1 MDEIKKV
8 SISAKDFIKLLE
20 TDVRQRV
27 LKDFL
32 KNHEYVSRED
42 ILCILGLL
50 HKEKTDER

>member
-8 SISAKDFIKLLE
+8 SISAKDFIELLE
-20 TDVRQRV
+20 TDIRQEI

-32 KNHEYVSRED
+32 KNYEFISRKD

-50 HKEKTDER
+50 HEEKTDER

>member
-8 SISAKDFIKLLE
+8 TISLKDFIELIE
-20 TDVRQRV
+20 TDIRQSV

-42 ILCILGLL
+42 ILCILGLAN
-50 HKEKTDER
+50 KENADER

>member
-8 SISAKDFIKLLE
+8 SISAKDFVELLE
-20 TDVRQRV
+20 TDIRQRV